1 MFQNVDLYLKYK
13 EIMIYVY
20 IPMFKKVNNFISQ
33 FFFYKERLIDK
44 IIMIFYIFNNIL
56 NRI

>member
-1 MFQNVDLYLKYK
+1 
-13 EIMIYVY
+13 
-20 IPMFKKVNNFISQ
+20 MFKKVNNFISQ
-33 FFFYKERLIDK
+33 FFFFNKERLIDK